1 LDIYNTSSRKQQS
14 TGRHIAPLGHV
25 IPIPSQLVFALIPS
39 CQEAEIANFTTAVDR
54 GFETGSDQP
63 KYSKISNLCFLT

>member
-1 LDIYNTSSRKQQS
+1 MNSPQTYIQNVPDIYNTSSLKQQS

-39 CQEAEIANFTTAVDR
+39 CQEAEIANFRVFR
-54 GFETGSDQP
+54 L
-63 KYSKISNLCFLT
+63 I